1 MTTTPPLPRTI
12 PAWIKALDDAPLPAF
27 ASVHGKVRLALRDSG
42 KSMRQIA
49 ELIQTSPVLALRF
62 IQEANR
68 DIGDGQPAES
78 LEVALSRIG
87 LKRAEALLARIPALE
102 AHEIPL
108 PLRQLVLISR
118 HASQQANG
126 LFAARLAR
134 LWQDIHWGSLL
145 FLTPAWALVG
155 AYPHLLDCWEQRV
168 LVRGEPASRVERELL
183 GVPLLEL
190 CLKLAEHWRLPDWII
205 QGYRLLSG
213 DRRRLIKALHI
224 ARDNEHPL
232 HQQQMLDA
240 DPDLRRW
247 LTLPSN
253 TIVLANGLALS
264 SHHSWSGVHSLRW
277 QRLAGLYLQVS
288 LGDLQ
293 QMVHQQAAISA
304 RECGPTDLWHPA
316 QGLLWPTGTLFQT
329 LREKPLA
336 ATDTASEADLA
347 GWREHCR
354 RLLTE
359 PTPFSNVL
367 QLTACATLAL
377 TCAGMQRVLVMLV
390 DRKQN
395 RLVAQQCAGLP
406 HDAARLTLAAEQSQI
421 VRRLLEKP
429 AQLRLQPANMA
440 QFSALLPGS
449 LKALFAGE
457 HLLLRSLGV
466 EGRVLMLVIADR
478 NGAPISDAA
487 LQTFAKTTQCIE
499 HALGLF
505 GRRGV

>member
-27 ASVHGKVRLALRDSG
+27 AGVHGKVRLALRDSS

-49 ELIQTSPVLALRF
+49 ELIQDSPVLALRF

-68 DIGDGQPAES
+68 GIGDSQPAES

-87 LKRAEALLARIPALE
+87 LQRAEALLARIPAME
-102 AHEIPL
+102 AADMPQ

-145 FLTPAWALVG
+145 FLSPAWALIG
-155 AYPHLLDCWEQRV
+155 AYPHLFDSWEQRV
-168 LVRGEPASRVERELL
+168 LVKGEPVSRVERELL
-183 GVPLLEL
+183 GVSLLEL

-205 QGYRLLSG
+205 QGYRLLG
-213 DRRRLIKALHI
+213 TDRRRLIKALHI
-224 ARDNEHPL
+224 AHDNEHPL

-288 LGDLQ
+288 LADLQ
-293 QMVHQQAAISA
+293 QMVHQQAATSA
-304 RECGPTDLWHPA
+304 REIGRTDLWHPA
-316 QGLLWPTGTLFQT
+316 QGLLWPTGTRFQV
-329 LREKPLA
+329 LRA
-336 ATDTASEADLA
+336 APVASDADLA
-347 GWREHCR
+347 EWREHCR
-354 RLLTE
+354 RLLSE

-367 QLTACATLAL
+367 QLTATASQALA
-377 TCAGMQRVLVMLV
+377 CAGMQRTLVLLF

-395 RLVAQQCAGLP
+395 RLIAQQSAGLP
-406 HDAARLTLAAEQSQI
+406 SDAARLTLIPEQSQI

-449 LKALFAGE
+449 LKALFSGE
-457 HLLLRSLGV
+457 HLLLRSLGID
-466 EGRVLMLVIADR
+466 GRVLMLVVSDQ
-478 NGAPISDAA
+478 NGAPFSDTT

-499 HALGLF
+499 RALATF
-505 GRRGV
+505 SRRGV

>member
-27 ASVHGKVRLALRDSG
+27 AGVHGKVRLALRDSS

-49 ELIQTSPVLALRF
+49 ELIQDSPVLALRF

-68 DIGDGQPAES
+68 GIGDSQPAES

-87 LKRAEALLARIPALE
+87 LQRAEALLARIPAME
-102 AHEIPL
+102 AADMPQ

-145 FLTPAWALVG
+145 FLSPAWALIG
-155 AYPHLLDCWEQRV
+155 AYPHLLDSWEQRV
-168 LVRGEPASRVERELL
+168 LVKGEPASRVERELL
-183 GVPLLEL
+183 GVSLLEL
-190 CLKLAEHWRLPDWII
+190 CLRLAEHWRLPDWII
-205 QGYRLLSG
+205 QGYRLLG
-213 DRRRLIKALHI
+213 TDRRRLIKALHI
-224 ARDNEHPL
+224 AHDNEHPL

-288 LGDLQ
+288 LADLQ
-293 QMVHQQAAISA
+293 QMVHQQAATSA
-304 RECGPTDLWHPA
+304 REIGRTDLWHPA
-316 QGLLWPTGTLFQT
+316 QGLLWPTGTRFQV
-329 LREKPLA
+329 LRA
-336 ATDTASEADLA
+336 APVASDADLA
-347 GWREHCR
+347 EWREHCR
-354 RLLTE
+354 RLLSE

-367 QLTACATLAL
+367 QLTATASQALA
-377 TCAGMQRVLVMLV
+377 CAGMQRTLVLLF
-390 DRKQN
+390 DRKQS
-395 RLVAQQCAGLP
+395 RLVAQQSAGLP
-406 HDAARLTLAAEQSQI
+406 SDAARLTLIPEQSQI

-449 LKALFAGE
+449 LKALFSGE
-457 HLLLRSLGV
+457 HLLLRSLGID
-466 EGRVLMLVIADR
+466 GRVLMLVVSDQ
-478 NGAPISDAA
+478 NGAPFSDTT

-499 HALGLF
+499 RALATF
-505 GRRGV
+505 SRRGV

>member
-27 ASVHGKVRLALRDSG
+27 AGVHGKVRLALRDSS

-49 ELIQTSPVLALRF
+49 ELIQDSPVLALRF

-68 DIGDGQPAES
+68 GIGDSQPAES

-87 LKRAEALLARIPALE
+87 LQRAEALLARIPAME
-102 AHEIPL
+102 AADMPQ

-145 FLTPAWALVG
+145 FLSPAWALIG
-155 AYPHLLDCWEQRV
+155 AYPHLLDSWEQRV
-168 LVRGEPASRVERELL
+168 LVKGEPASRVERELL
-183 GVPLLEL
+183 GVSLLEL
-190 CLKLAEHWRLPDWII
+190 CLRLAEHWRLPDWII
-205 QGYRLLSG
+205 QGYRLLG
-213 DRRRLIKALHI
+213 TDRRRLIKALHI
-224 ARDNEHPL
+224 AHDNEHPL

-288 LGDLQ
+288 LADLQ
-293 QMVHQQAAISA
+293 QMVHQQAATSA
-304 RECGPTDLWHPA
+304 REIGRTDLWHPA
-316 QGLLWPTGTLFQT
+316 QGLLWPTGTRFQV
-329 LREKPLA
+329 LRA
-336 ATDTASEADLA
+336 APVASDADLA
-347 GWREHCR
+347 EWREHCR
-354 RLLTE
+354 RLLSE

-367 QLTACATLAL
+367 QLTATASQALA
-377 TCAGMQRVLVMLV
+377 CAGMQRTLVLLF

-395 RLVAQQCAGLP
+395 RLVAQQSAGLP
-406 HDAARLTLAAEQSQI
+406 SDAARLTLIPEQSQI

-440 QFSALLPGS
+440 QISALLPGS
-449 LKALFAGE
+449 LKALFSGE
-457 HLLLRSLGV
+457 HLLLRSLGID
-466 EGRVLMLVIADR
+466 GRVLMLVVSDQ
-478 NGAPISDAA
+478 NGAPFSDTT

-499 HALGLF
+499 RALATF
-505 GRRGV
+505 SRRGV

>member
-27 ASVHGKVRLALRDSG
+27 AGVHGKVRLALRDSS

-49 ELIQTSPVLALRF
+49 ELIQDSPVLALRF

-68 DIGDGQPAES
+68 GIGDSQPAES

-87 LKRAEALLARIPALE
+87 LQRAEALLARIPAME
-102 AHEIPL
+102 AADMPQ

-145 FLTPAWALVG
+145 FLSPAWALIG
-155 AYPHLLDCWEQRV
+155 AYPHLLDSWEQRV
-168 LVRGEPASRVERELL
+168 LVKGEPASRVERELL
-183 GVPLLEL
+183 GVSLLEL
-190 CLKLAEHWRLPDWII
+190 CLRLAEHWRLPDWII
-205 QGYRLLSG
+205 QGYRLLG
-213 DRRRLIKALHI
+213 TDRRRLIKALHI
-224 ARDNEHPL
+224 AHDNEHPL

-288 LGDLQ
+288 LADLQ
-293 QMVHQQAAISA
+293 QMVHQQAATSA
-304 RECGPTDLWHPA
+304 REIGRTDLWHPA
-316 QGLLWPTGTLFQT
+316 QGLLWHTGTRFQV
-329 LREKPLA
+329 LRA
-336 ATDTASEADLA
+336 APVASDADLA
-347 GWREHCR
+347 EWREHCR
-354 RLLTE
+354 RLLSE

-367 QLTACATLAL
+367 QLTATASQALA
-377 TCAGMQRVLVMLV
+377 CAGMQRTLVLLF

-395 RLVAQQCAGLP
+395 RLVAQQSAGLP
-406 HDAARLTLAAEQSQI
+406 SDAARLTLIPEQSQI
-421 VRRLLEKP
+421 VRRLLDKP

-449 LKALFAGE
+449 LKALFSGE
-457 HLLLRSLGV
+457 HLLLRSLGID
-466 EGRVLMLVIADR
+466 GRVLMLVVSDQ
-478 NGAPISDAA
+478 NGAPFSDTT

-499 HALGLF
+499 RALATF
-505 GRRGV
+505 SRRGV

>member
-27 ASVHGKVRLALRDSG
+27 AGVHGKVRLALRDSS

-49 ELIQTSPVLALRF
+49 ELIQDSPVLALRF

-68 DIGDGQPAES
+68 GIGDSQPAES

-87 LKRAEALLARIPALE
+87 LQRAEALLARIPAME
-102 AHEIPL
+102 AADMPQ

-145 FLTPAWALVG
+145 FLSPAWALIG
-155 AYPHLLDCWEQRV
+155 AYPHLLDSWEQRV
-168 LVRGEPASRVERELL
+168 LVKGEPASRVERELL
-183 GVPLLEL
+183 GVSLLEL
-190 CLKLAEHWRLPDWII
+190 CLRLAEHWRLPDWII
-205 QGYRLLSG
+205 QGYRLLG
-213 DRRRLIKALHI
+213 TDRRRLIKALHI
-224 ARDNEHPL
+224 AHDNEHPL

-240 DPDLRRW
+240 DPELRRW

-288 LGDLQ
+288 LADLQ
-293 QMVHQQAAISA
+293 QMVHQQAATSA
-304 RECGPTDLWHPA
+304 REIGRTDLWHPA
-316 QGLLWPTGTLFQT
+316 QGLLWPTGTRFQV
-329 LREKPLA
+329 LRA
-336 ATDTASEADLA
+336 APVASDADLA
-347 GWREHCR
+347 EWREHCR
-354 RLLTE
+354 RLLSE

-367 QLTACATLAL
+367 QLTATASQALA
-377 TCAGMQRVLVMLV
+377 CAGMQRTLVLLF

-395 RLVAQQCAGLP
+395 RLVAQQSAGLP
-406 HDAARLTLAAEQSQI
+406 SDSARLTLTPEQSQI

-449 LKALFAGE
+449 LKALFSGE
-457 HLLLRSLGV
+457 HLLLRSLGID
-466 EGRVLMLVIADR
+466 GRVLMLVVSDQ
-478 NGAPISDAA
+478 NGAPFSDTT

-499 HALGLF
+499 RALATF
-505 GRRGV
+505 SRRGV

>member
-27 ASVHGKVRLALRDSG
+27 AGVHGKVRLALRDSS

-49 ELIQTSPVLALRF
+49 ELIQDSPVLALRF

-68 DIGDGQPAES
+68 GIGDSQPAES

-87 LKRAEALLARIPALE
+87 LQRAEALLARIPAME
-102 AHEIPL
+102 AADMPQ

-145 FLTPAWALVG
+145 FLSPAWALIG
-155 AYPHLLDCWEQRV
+155 AYPHLLDSWEQRV
-168 LVRGEPASRVERELL
+168 LVKGEPASRVERELL
-183 GVPLLEL
+183 GVSLLEL
-190 CLKLAEHWRLPDWII
+190 CLRLAEHWRLPDWII
-205 QGYRLLSG
+205 QGYRLLG
-213 DRRRLIKALHI
+213 TDRRRLIKALHI
-224 ARDNEHPL
+224 AHDNEHPL

-288 LGDLQ
+288 LADLQ
-293 QMVHQQAAISA
+293 HMVHQQAATSA
-304 RECGPTDLWHPA
+304 REIGRTDLWHPA
-316 QGLLWPTGTLFQT
+316 QGLLWPTGTRFQV
-329 LREKPLA
+329 LRA
-336 ATDTASEADLA
+336 APVASDADLA
-347 GWREHCR
+347 EWREHCR
-354 RLLTE
+354 RLLSE

-367 QLTACATLAL
+367 QLTATASQAL
-377 TCAGMQRVLVMLV
+377 SCAGMQRTLVLLF

-395 RLVAQQCAGLP
+395 RLVAQQSAGLP
-406 HDAARLTLAAEQSQI
+406 SDAARLTLIPEQSQI

-449 LKALFAGE
+449 LKALFSGE
-457 HLLLRSLGV
+457 HLLLRSLGID
-466 EGRVLMLVIADR
+466 GRVLMLVVSDQ
-478 NGAPISDAA
+478 NGAPFSDTT

-499 HALGLF
+499 RALATF
-505 GRRGV
+505 SRRGV

>member
-27 ASVHGKVRLALRDSG
+27 AGVHGKVRLALRDSS

-49 ELIQTSPVLALRF
+49 ELIQDSPVLALRF

-68 DIGDGQPAES
+68 GIGDSQPAES

-87 LKRAEALLARIPALE
+87 LQRAEALLARIPAME
-102 AHEIPL
+102 AADMPQ

-145 FLTPAWALVG
+145 FLSPAWALIG
-155 AYPHLLDCWEQRV
+155 AYPHLLDSWEQRV
-168 LVRGEPASRVERELL
+168 LVKGEPASRVERELL
-183 GVPLLEL
+183 GVSLLEL
-190 CLKLAEHWRLPDWII
+190 CLRLAEHWRLPDWII
-205 QGYRLLSG
+205 QGYRLLG
-213 DRRRLIKALHI
+213 TDRRRLIKALHI
-224 ARDNEHPL
+224 AHDNEHPL

-240 DPDLRRW
+240 DPDLSRW

-288 LGDLQ
+288 LADLQ
-293 QMVHQQAAISA
+293 QMVHQQAATSA
-304 RECGPTDLWHPA
+304 REIGRTDLWHPA
-316 QGLLWPTGTLFQT
+316 QGLLWPTGTRFQV
-329 LREKPLA
+329 LRA
-336 ATDTASEADLA
+336 APVASDADLA
-347 GWREHCR
+347 EWREHCR
-354 RLLTE
+354 RLLSE

-367 QLTACATLAL
+367 QLTATASQALA
-377 TCAGMQRVLVMLV
+377 CAGMQRTLVLLF
-390 DRKQN
+390 DRKQS
-395 RLVAQQCAGLP
+395 RLVAQQSAGLP
-406 HDAARLTLAAEQSQI
+406 SDAARLTLIPEQSQI

-449 LKALFAGE
+449 LKALFSGE
-457 HLLLRSLGV
+457 HLLLRSLGID
-466 EGRVLMLVIADR
+466 GRVLMLVVSDQ
-478 NGAPISDAA
+478 NGASFSDTT

-499 HALGLF
+499 RALATF
-505 GRRGV
+505 SRRGV

>member
-27 ASVHGKVRLALRDSG
+27 AGVHGKVRLALRDSS

-49 ELIQTSPVLALRF
+49 ELIQDSPVLALRF

-68 DIGDGQPAES
+68 GIGDSQPAES

-87 LKRAEALLARIPALE
+87 LQRAEALLARIPAME
-102 AHEIPL
+102 AADMPQ

-145 FLTPAWALVG
+145 FLSPAWALIG
-155 AYPHLLDCWEQRV
+155 AYPHLLDSWEQRV
-168 LVRGEPASRVERELL
+168 LVKGEPASRVERELL
-183 GVPLLEL
+183 GVSLLEL
-190 CLKLAEHWRLPDWII
+190 CLRLAEHWRLPDWII
-205 QGYRLLSG
+205 QGYRLLG
-213 DRRRLIKALHI
+213 TDRRRLIKALHI
-224 ARDNEHPL
+224 AHDNEHPL

-288 LGDLQ
+288 LADLQ
-293 QMVHQQAAISA
+293 QMVHQQAATSA
-304 RECGPTDLWHPA
+304 REIGRTDLWHPA
-316 QGLLWPTGTLFQT
+316 QGLLWPTGTRFQV
-329 LREKPLA
+329 LRA
-336 ATDTASEADLA
+336 APVASDADLA
-347 GWREHCR
+347 EWREHCR
-354 RLLTE
+354 RLLSE

-367 QLTACATLAL
+367 QLTATASQAL
-377 TCAGMQRVLVMLV
+377 VCAGMQRTLVLLF

-395 RLVAQQCAGLP
+395 RLVAQQSAGLP
-406 HDAARLTLAAEQSQI
+406 SDAARLTLTPEQSQI

-449 LKALFAGE
+449 LKALFSGE
-457 HLLLRSLGV
+457 HLLLRSLGID
-466 EGRVLMLVIADR
+466 GRVLMLVVSDQ
-478 NGAPISDAA
+478 NGAPFSDTT

-499 HALGLF
+499 RALATF
-505 GRRGV
+505 SRRGV

>member
-27 ASVHGKVRLALRDSG
+27 AGVHGKVRLALRDSS

-49 ELIQTSPVLALRF
+49 ELIQDSPVLALRF

-68 DIGDGQPAES
+68 GIGDSQPAES

-87 LKRAEALLARIPALE
+87 LQRAEALLARIPAME
-102 AHEIPL
+102 AADMPQ

-145 FLTPAWALVG
+145 FLSPAWALIG
-155 AYPHLLDCWEQRV
+155 AYPHLLDSWEQRV
-168 LVRGEPASRVERELL
+168 LVKGEPAGRVERELL
-183 GVPLLEL
+183 GVSLLEL
-190 CLKLAEHWRLPDWII
+190 CLRLAEHWRLPDWII
-205 QGYRLLSG
+205 QGYRLLG
-213 DRRRLIKALHI
+213 TDRRRLIKALHI
-224 ARDNEHPL
+224 AHDNEHPL

-288 LGDLQ
+288 LADLQ
-293 QMVHQQAAISA
+293 QMVHQQAATSA
-304 RECGPTDLWHPA
+304 REIGRTDLWHPA
-316 QGLLWPTGTLFQT
+316 QGLLWPTGTRFQV
-329 LREKPLA
+329 LRA
-336 ATDTASEADLA
+336 APVASDADLA
-347 GWREHCR
+347 EWREHCR
-354 RLLTE
+354 RLLSE

-367 QLTACATLAL
+367 QLTATASQALA
-377 TCAGMQRVLVMLV
+377 CAGMQRALVLLF

-395 RLVAQQCAGLP
+395 RLVAQQSAGLP
-406 HDAARLTLAAEQSQI
+406 SDAARLTLTPEQSQI

-449 LKALFAGE
+449 LKALFSGE
-457 HLLLRSLGV
+457 HLLLRSLGID
-466 EGRVLMLVIADR
+466 GRVLMLVVSDQ
-478 NGAPISDAA
+478 NGAPFSDTT

-499 HALGLF
+499 RALATF
-505 GRRGV
+505 SRRGV

>member
-27 ASVHGKVRLALRDSG
+27 AGVHGKVRLALRDSS

-49 ELIQTSPVLALRF
+49 ELIQESPVLALRF

-68 DIGDGQPAES
+68 GIGDSQPAES

-87 LKRAEALLARIPALE
+87 LQRAEALLARIPAME
-102 AHEIPL
+102 AADMPQ

-145 FLTPAWALVG
+145 FLSPAWALIG
-155 AYPHLLDCWEQRV
+155 AYPHLLDSWEQRV
-168 LVRGEPASRVERELL
+168 LVKGEPASRVERELL
-183 GVPLLEL
+183 GVSLLEL
-190 CLKLAEHWRLPDWII
+190 CLRLAEHWRLPDWII
-205 QGYRLLSG
+205 QGYRLLG
-213 DRRRLIKALHI
+213 TDRRRLIKALHI
-224 ARDNEHPL
+224 AHDNEHPL

-288 LGDLQ
+288 LADLQ
-293 QMVHQQAAISA
+293 QMVHQQAATSA
-304 RECGPTDLWHPA
+304 REIGRTDLWHPA
-316 QGLLWPTGTLFQT
+316 QGLLWPTGTRFQV
-329 LREKPLA
+329 LRA
-336 ATDTASEADLA
+336 APVASDVDLA
-347 GWREHCR
+347 EWREHCR
-354 RLLTE
+354 RLLSE

-367 QLTACATLAL
+367 QLTATASQALA
-377 TCAGMQRVLVMLV
+377 CAGMQRALVLLF

-395 RLVAQQCAGLP
+395 RLVAQQSAGLP
-406 HDAARLTLAAEQSQI
+406 SDAARLTLIPEQSQI
-421 VRRLLEKP
+421 VRRLLDKP

-449 LKALFAGE
+449 LKALFSGE
-457 HLLLRSLGV
+457 HLLLRSLGID
-466 EGRVLMLVIADR
+466 GRVLMLVVSDQ
-478 NGAPISDAA
+478 NGAPFSDTT

-499 HALGLF
+499 RALATF
-505 GRRGV
+505 SRRGV

>member
-27 ASVHGKVRLALRDSG
+27 AGVHGKVRLALRDSS

-49 ELIQTSPVLALRF
+49 ELIQDSPVLALRF

-68 DIGDGQPAES
+68 GIGDSQPAES

-87 LKRAEALLARIPALE
+87 LQRAEALLARIPAME
-102 AHEIPL
+102 AADMPQ

-145 FLTPAWALVG
+145 FLSPAWALIG
-155 AYPHLLDCWEQRV
+155 AYPHLLDSWEQRV
-168 LVRGEPASRVERELL
+168 LVKGEPASRVERELL
-183 GVPLLEL
+183 GVSLLEL
-190 CLKLAEHWRLPDWII
+190 CLRLAEHWRLPDWII
-205 QGYRLLSG
+205 QGYRLLG
-213 DRRRLIKALHI
+213 TDRRRLIKALHI
-224 ARDNEHPL
+224 AHDNEHPL

-264 SHHSWSGVHSLRW
+264 SHNSWSGVHSLRW

-288 LGDLQ
+288 LADLQ
-293 QMVHQQAAISA
+293 QMVHQQAATSA
-304 RECGPTDLWHPA
+304 REIGRTDLWHPA
-316 QGLLWPTGTLFQT
+316 QGLLWPTGTRFQV
-329 LREKPLA
+329 LRA
-336 ATDTASEADLA
+336 APVASDADLA
-347 GWREHCR
+347 EWREHCR
-354 RLLTE
+354 RLLSE

-367 QLTACATLAL
+367 QLTATASQALA
-377 TCAGMQRVLVMLV
+377 CAGMQRTLVLLF

-395 RLVAQQCAGLP
+395 RLVAQQSAGLP
-406 HDAARLTLAAEQSQI
+406 SDAARLTLIPEHSQI

-449 LKALFAGE
+449 LKALFSGE
-457 HLLLRSLGV
+457 HLLLRSLGID
-466 EGRVLMLVIADR
+466 GRVLMLVVSDQ
-478 NGAPISDAA
+478 NGAPFSDTT

-499 HALGLF
+499 RALATF
-505 GRRGV
+505 SRRGV

>member
-27 ASVHGKVRLALRDSG
+27 AGVHGKVRLALRDSS

-49 ELIQTSPVLALRF
+49 ELIQDSPVLALRF

-68 DIGDGQPAES
+68 GIGDSQPAES

-87 LKRAEALLARIPALE
+87 LQRAEALLARIPAME
-102 AHEIPL
+102 AADMPQ

-145 FLTPAWALVG
+145 FLSPAWALIG
-155 AYPHLLDCWEQRV
+155 AYPHLLDSWEQRV
-168 LVRGEPASRVERELL
+168 LVKGEPASRVERELL
-183 GVPLLEL
+183 GVSLLEL
-190 CLKLAEHWRLPDWII
+190 CLRLAEHWRLPDWII
-205 QGYRLLSG
+205 QGYRLLG
-213 DRRRLIKALHI
+213 TDRRRLIKALHI
-224 ARDNEHPL
+224 AHDNEHPL

-264 SHHSWSGVHSLRW
+264 SHHSWSGIHSLRW

-288 LGDLQ
+288 LADLQ
-293 QMVHQQAAISA
+293 QMVHQQAATSA
-304 RECGPTDLWHPA
+304 REIGRTDLWHPA
-316 QGLLWPTGTLFQT
+316 QGLLWPTGTRFQV
-329 LREKPLA
+329 LRA
-336 ATDTASEADLA
+336 APVASDADLA
-347 GWREHCR
+347 EWREHCR
-354 RLLTE
+354 RLLSE

-367 QLTACATLAL
+367 QLTATASQALA
-377 TCAGMQRVLVMLV
+377 CAGMQRTLVLLF

-395 RLVAQQCAGLP
+395 RLVAQQSAGLP
-406 HDAARLTLAAEQSQI
+406 SDAARLTLTPEQSQI

-449 LKALFAGE
+449 LKALFSGE
-457 HLLLRSLGV
+457 HLLLRSLGID
-466 EGRVLMLVIADR
+466 GRVLMLVVSDQ
-478 NGAPISDAA
+478 NGAPFSDTT

-499 HALGLF
+499 RALATF
-505 GRRGV
+505 SRRGV

>member
-27 ASVHGKVRLALRDSG
+27 AGVHGKVRLALRDSS

-49 ELIQTSPVLALRF
+49 ELIQNSPVLALRF

-68 DIGDGQPAES
+68 GIGDSQPAES

-87 LKRAEALLARIPALE
+87 LQRAEALLARIPAME
-102 AHEIPL
+102 AADMPQ

-145 FLTPAWALVG
+145 FLSPAWALIG
-155 AYPHLLDCWEQRV
+155 AYPHLLDSWEQRV
-168 LVRGEPASRVERELL
+168 LVKGEPASRVERELL
-183 GVPLLEL
+183 GVSLLEL
-190 CLKLAEHWRLPDWII
+190 CLRLAEHWRLPDWII
-205 QGYRLLSG
+205 QGYRLLG
-213 DRRRLIKALHI
+213 TDRRRLIKALHI
-224 ARDNEHPL
+224 AHDNEHPL

-288 LGDLQ
+288 LADLQ
-293 QMVHQQAAISA
+293 QMVHQQAATSA
-304 RECGPTDLWHPA
+304 REIGRTDLWHPA
-316 QGLLWPTGTLFQT
+316 QGLLWPTGTRFQV
-329 LREKPLA
+329 LRA
-336 ATDTASEADLA
+336 APVASDADLA
-347 GWREHCR
+347 EWREHCR
-354 RLLTE
+354 RLLSE

-367 QLTACATLAL
+367 QLTATASQALA
-377 TCAGMQRVLVMLV
+377 CAGMQRTLVLLF

-395 RLVAQQCAGLP
+395 RLVAQQSAGLP
-406 HDAARLTLAAEQSQI
+406 SDAARLTLIPEQSQI

-449 LKALFAGE
+449 LKALFSGE
-457 HLLLRSLGV
+457 HLLLRSLGID
-466 EGRVLMLVIADR
+466 GRVLMLVVSDQ
-478 NGAPISDAA
+478 NGAPFSDTT

-499 HALGLF
+499 RALATF
-505 GRRGV
+505 SRRGV

>member
-27 ASVHGKVRLALRDSG
+27 AGVHGKVRLALRDSS

-49 ELIQTSPVLALRF
+49 ELIQDSPVLALRF

-68 DIGDGQPAES
+68 GIGDSQPAES

-87 LKRAEALLARIPALE
+87 LQRAEALLARIPAME
-102 AHEIPL
+102 AADMPQ

-145 FLTPAWALVG
+145 FLSPAWALIG
-155 AYPHLLDCWEQRV
+155 AYPHLLDSWEQRV
-168 LVRGEPASRVERELL
+168 LVKGEPASRVERELL
-183 GVPLLEL
+183 GVSLLEL
-190 CLKLAEHWRLPDWII
+190 CLRLAEHWRLPDWII
-205 QGYRLLSG
+205 QGYRLLG
-213 DRRRLIKALHI
+213 TDRRHLIKALHI
-224 ARDNEHPL
+224 AHDNEHPL

-288 LGDLQ
+288 LADLQ
-293 QMVHQQAAISA
+293 QMVHQQAATSA
-304 RECGPTDLWHPA
+304 REIGRTDLWHPA
-316 QGLLWPTGTLFQT
+316 QGLLWPTGTRFQV
-329 LREKPLA
+329 LRA
-336 ATDTASEADLA
+336 APVASDADLA
-347 GWREHCR
+347 EWREHCR
-354 RLLTE
+354 RLLSE

-367 QLTACATLAL
+367 QLTATASQALA
-377 TCAGMQRVLVMLV
+377 CAGMQRTLVLLF

-395 RLVAQQCAGLP
+395 RLVAQQSAGLP
-406 HDAARLTLAAEQSQI
+406 SDAARLTLTPEQSQI

-449 LKALFAGE
+449 LKALFSGE
-457 HLLLRSLGV
+457 HLLLRSLGID
-466 EGRVLMLVIADR
+466 GRVLMLVVSDK
-478 NGAPISDAA
+478 NGAPFSDTT

-499 HALGLF
+499 RALATF
-505 GRRGV
+505 SRRGV

>member
-27 ASVHGKVRLALRDSG
+27 AGVHGKVRLALRDSS

-49 ELIQTSPVLALRF
+49 ELIQDSPVLALRF

-68 DIGDGQPAES
+68 GIGDSQPAES

-87 LKRAEALLARIPALE
+87 LQRAEALLARIPAME
-102 AHEIPL
+102 AADMPQ

-145 FLTPAWALVG
+145 FLSPAWALIG
-155 AYPHLLDCWEQRV
+155 AYPHLLDSWEQRV
-168 LVRGEPASRVERELL
+168 LVKGEPASRVERELL
-183 GVPLLEL
+183 GVSLLEL
-190 CLKLAEHWRLPDWII
+190 CLRLAEHWRLPDWII
-205 QGYRLLSG
+205 QGYRLLG
-213 DRRRLIKALHI
+213 TDRRRLIKALHI
-224 ARDNEHPL
+224 AHDNEHPL

-288 LGDLQ
+288 LADLQ
-293 QMVHQQAAISA
+293 QMVHQQAATSA
-304 RECGPTDLWHPA
+304 REIGRTDLWHPA
-316 QGLLWPTGTLFQT
+316 QGLLWPTGTRFQV
-329 LREKPLA
+329 LRA
-336 ATDTASEADLA
+336 APVASDADLA
-347 GWREHCR
+347 EWREHCR
-354 RLLTE
+354 RLLSE

-367 QLTACATLAL
+367 QLTATASQALA
-377 TCAGMQRVLVMLV
+377 CAGMQRTLVLLF

-395 RLVAQQCAGLP
+395 RLVAQQSAGLP
-406 HDAARLTLAAEQSQI
+406 SDAARLTLTPEQSQI

-429 AQLRLQPANMA
+429 AQLSLQPANMA

-449 LKALFAGE
+449 LKALFSGE
-457 HLLLRSLGV
+457 HLLLRSLGID
-466 EGRVLMLVIADR
+466 GRVLMLVVSDK
-478 NGAPISDAA
+478 NGAPFSDTT

-499 HALGLF
+499 RALATF
-505 GRRGV
+505 SRRGV